1 MTAIFSGRATGTSR
15 SRDPCRVGSSGLGGL
30 GGAVRQPTRG
40 WPAAL
45 AAWLASAQRRSYG
58 WTEVGSNPS
67 MQLGWQCRG
76 CPPGISAERVQFTS
90 SLLLHSTAQHCTGL
104 PPAVSE
110 HPTLTKLMSCTFLHC
125 PAQFQLIINHPLSRP
140 SPATPD
146 CQNNNHQHTTHDTRH
161 TTHATRVHHCCIA
174 ASIAI
179 SARINRPVPPAGC
192 ALGCP
197 PGCPASQ
204 KRSEGRRAGIPA

>member
-1 MTAIFSGRATGTSR
+1 MCGSLELYRQRTRRRSRGHWVRLPAGAREQEKRKGEDCLWGEEKRRCEERRARRAMTAIFSGRATGTSR

-76 CPPGISAERVQFTS
+76 CPPGISAERVQFTN
-90 SLLLHSTAQHCTGL
+90 SLLLHSTAQHSTAL
-104 PPAVSE
+104 ASLQLLVS
-110 HPTLTKLMSCTFLHC
+110 TRRS
-125 PAQFQLIINHPLSRP
+125 LS
-140 SPATPD
+140 
-146 CQNNNHQHTTHDTRH
+146 
-161 TTHATRVHHCCIA
+161 
-174 ASIAI
+174 
-179 SARINRPVPPAGC
+179 
-192 ALGCP
+192 
-197 PGCPASQ
+197 
-204 KRSEGRRAGIPA
+204 